1 VRQRVRRMECYSI
14 KSKAT
19 WVVRWHVSYDPYS
32 YYVRFEEW
40 MGTEDNKI
48 VRLTKTEPKMRDWKC
63 VVYEAEDG
71 INELA
76 MLLSIDRPRVVFATG
91 KIPERLK
98 DVLRRLPP
106 STYYLAVM

>member
-1 VRQRVRRMECYSI
+1 MECI
-14 KSKAT
+14 KSKPV
-19 WVVRWHVSYDPYS
+19 WIVRWHVPYDPYS
-32 YYVRFEEW
+32 YAVRFEEW
-40 MGTEDNKI
+40 HGTEDKVI
-48 VRLTKTEPKMRDWKC
+48 RLTKTEPKMRDWKC